1 MATRAPNRD
10 SVRSAGHRRPGFRR
24 LLALYALAMALGLGC
39 NEETE
44 QPSLSAPGEVPDQV
58 LWDFTT
64 TDSDSGRLAWIF
76 RADQALLFGKAK
88 RLESRGISVDMY
100 GETGALNSTLTADSG
115 LIDQQTGAMTALGN
129 VHVVSAQDY
138 ELRTEILHWDR
149 EREIFHTD
157 AYVEV
162 RHGENL
168 YTGYEMEC
176 DRNLEH
182 LHIQRD
188 PQGVIVQRGEDGL
201 D

>member
-1 MATRAPNRD
+1 MPARG
-10 SVRSAGHRRPGFRR
+10 SRSARDRAAAAHRPRFRR
-24 LLALYALAMALGLGC
+24 FLALAALALMLGGGC
-39 NEETE
+39 GEEPE
-44 QPSLSAPGEVPDQV
+44 QPTLAPPGEVPDQV

-76 RADQALLFGKAK
+76 QAEQALLFSKAK

-100 GETGALNSTLTADSG
+100 GEDGGLNSTLTADSG
-115 LIDQQTGAMTALGN
+115 LIDQQTGAMTALGD

-138 ELRTEILHWDR
+138 ELRTEVLHWDR

-182 LHIQRD
+182 LHIRRD

>member
-1 MATRAPNRD
+1 MPTRVSSLESAHPATF
-10 SVRSAGHRRPGFRR
+10 RRPRVRR
-24 LLALYALAMALGLGC
+24 CLLALTALGLLAGC
-39 NEETE
+39 GAEPDRPTLA
-44 QPSLSAPGEVPDQV
+44 PPGEVPDQV

-64 TDSDSGRLAWIF
+64 TDSDSGQLAWIF
-76 RADQALLFGKAK
+76 RADQALLFSKAK

-100 GETGALNSTLTADSG
+100 GDGGGLNSTLTADSG
-115 LIDQQTGAMTALGN
+115 LIDQQSGAMTALGH
-129 VHVVSAQDY
+129 VHVVSTQDY

-182 LHIQRD
+182 LHINRD
-188 PQGVIVQRGEDGL
+188 PRGVIVQREEGGL